1 MKNSFAKGNG
11 VKKTQNEQ
19 NLLIIKCVIAVHHTR
34 FDHLTFP
41 FIYAKFEKFPIL
53 MAPIAT
59 VHICTYV
66 IKSHS
71 TARIFVAFNLK
82 K

>member
-11 VKKTQNEQ
+11 VKKTQNER

-41 FIYAKFEKFPIL
+41 FIYAKFDKYTIL
-53 MAPIAT
+53 MTQPW
-59 VHICTYV
+59 HTYV
-66 IKSHS
+66 TKSSS